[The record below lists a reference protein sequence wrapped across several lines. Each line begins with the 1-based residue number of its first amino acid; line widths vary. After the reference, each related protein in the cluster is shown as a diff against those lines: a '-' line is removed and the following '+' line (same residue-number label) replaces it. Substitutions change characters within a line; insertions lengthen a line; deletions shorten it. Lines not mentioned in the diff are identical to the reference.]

1 MRLVLIETSGNQAYI
16 FATNKLR
23 ENVGASE
30 LTYRSGTQWVL
41 EAIQQLGGPALYNSS
56 APVPAQHIRDQ
67 LRNTNVNRPI
77 QAGGKFEVIVAASGK
92 ALVLADDDSQARRL
106 VSLVTR
112 RALKEAPG
120 MEIWGVVSRE
130 FDLASVSIHDVIKEV
145 HREYEL
151 VRSRLPGP
159 QTRFQRLP
167 IIMDCGT
174 SGLPAAKWDNSGR
187 DPGPRSAMSLAKIAV
202 AQDALQRIRR
212 LATDKNLPR
221 STEKL
226 EDLGC
231 EWFAVIHA
239 DGNGLGQIFLNF
251 DECVRSPQQKPSS
264 AWNRTYIEQLR
275 DFSLALDE
283 CTEHAFLEALAGL
296 KPLKSKEGALP
307 IVPLVLGGDDLTV
320 VCDGQ
325 QALQFTV
332 KFLQTFEETA
342 RGHAAIQRVLGS
354 ALGRRVLPQGLTS
367 CAGVAIIKPH
377 FPFFAAYELAEAL
390 LKSAKK
396 HKPLSAIDFHILYD
410 ASNPDLERVREEWT
424 LDDGSTLLTA
434 RPYVVTRNSQVD
446 PRRHWS
452 KLKERIEAV
461 RARDPEEDRRRLP
474 NSMLHELREGLFL
487 GRQQADFRLKLVL
500 PRYRN
505 QGLDK
510 LLGDGNSLFWSETD
524 NAKAIHRTAL
534 LDALDAA
541 EFWG

>member
-1 MRLVLIETSGNQAYI
+1 MHLVLIETSGNQAYI

-30 LTYRSGTQWVL
+30 LTYRAGTQWVL
-41 EAIQQLGGPALYNSS
+41 EAIQQLGGPAFYSS
-56 APVPAQHIRDQ
+56 SQQVSSRQIRAQ
-67 LRNTNVNRPI
+67 LRNTGLNRPI
-77 QAGGKFEVIVAASGK
+77 ESGGAFEVIVAASGK
-92 ALVLADDDSQARRL
+92 AMVLVNNYDQGRQVVSQ
-106 VSLVTR
+106 VTR
-112 RALKEAPG
+112 RALEEAPG
-120 MEIWGVVSRE
+120 MEVWGVVSRE

-151 VRSRLPGP
+151 VRSRLPSP

-167 IIMDCGT
+167 INMDCGT
-174 SGLPAAKWDNSGR
+174 SGLPAARWDNRGR
-187 DPGPRSAMSLAKIAV
+187 DPGPRSAMSLAKRKV
-202 AQDALQRIRR
+202 AFEGLKRIRQIASNDNLPYSSDDLENLGCDR
-212 LATDKNLPR
+212 LAI
-221 STEKL
+221 
-226 EDLGC
+226 
-231 EWFAVIHA
+231 IHA

-251 DECVRSPQQKPSS
+251 DKCVQSPAQKPSGD
-264 AWNRTYIEQLR
+264 WNRAYIERLR
-275 DFSLALDE
+275 NFSLALDE
-283 CTEHAFLEALAGL
+283 CTEQAFIQALGNLSALEGR
-296 KPLKSKEGALP
+296 LP

-325 QALQFTV
+325 RALRFTV
-332 KFLQTFEETA
+332 EFLQAFEGKAQTN
-342 RGHAAIQRVLGS
+342 AAIQAVVDNAFARKL
-354 ALGRRVLPQGLTS
+354 LPHGLTS

-377 FPFFAAYELAEAL
+377 FPFFAAYELAESL

-410 ASNPDLERVREEWT
+410 ASNPDLERVRKEWT

-434 RPYVVTRNSQVD
+434 RPYLVTRNIQVD
-446 PRRHWS
+446 SRRHWS
-452 KLKERIEAV
+452 KLQQRIEAV
-461 RARDPEEDRRRLP
+461 RAKGLEEDRRKLP

-510 LLGDGNSLFWSETD
+510 LLGDGDSLFWSATENGET
-524 NAKAIHRTAL
+524 IYRTGL

-541 EFWG
+541 SICEE